1 VSGWI
6 IVQGD
11 SYYGPF
17 RTKDAAALWGGRK
30 LGPYTGRAWRIA
42 ELWNPKNVD

>member
-1 VSGWI
+1 MSGWI
-6 IVQGD
+6 IVEGN

-17 RTKDAAALWGGRK
+17 STKDKAAAWGEKK
-30 LGPYTGRAWRIA
+30 LGPYDGRGWTIA

>member
-1 VSGWI
+1 MSGWI
-6 IVQGD
+6 IVKRD

-17 RTKDAAALWGGRK
+17 HTMAQAVVWGEKK
-30 LGPYTGRAWRIA
+30 LGPSIGGGWSVV